1 MPKGRTGRN
10 AGNRTDFRCPQAVVG
25 RIRRENPSAVGI
37 SRNKGRRAATHFA
50 IHDGARALITPED
63 IQSRIG
69 RYLFWRFLLGVPVK
83 DTIKVVDGE
92 GYVQGTPN
100 RALMW
105 NVQTPQVF
113 EKSRLSKGY
122 EKSGTGGADY
132 TEVASWS
139 RQLGVG
145 FISAW
150 APMKI

>member
-1 MPKGRTGRN
+1 M
-10 AGNRTDFRCPQAVVG
+10 
-25 RIRRENPSAVGI
+25 
-37 SRNKGRRAATHFA
+37 
-50 IHDGARALITPED
+50 ITPED
-63 IQSRIG
+63 IQRAVSDGICFG
-69 RYLFWRFLLGVPVK
+69 ASSLGVPVK

-113 EKSRLSKGY
+113 EKAVYQRAMKKRNRREPIIL
-122 EKSGTGGADY
+122 TI
-132 TEVASWS
+132 ASWS
-139 RQLGVG
+139 SNWEWG